1 MAEAILSV
9 IATQGSKLSDIAIEN
24 GQLIFVQDKRKI
36 ALDFDGKRVFYND
49 IRELTTEA
57 SRISLLAP
65 VSGAFYFVVE
75 TAVLWTYRDGG
86 WVRITTPPGEIV
98 CIGASL
104 PDIGSKDTLYVNNER
119 REISVWDASAE
130 AYVVVADSTA
140 EITVDEINSMFT

>member
-86 WVRITTPPGEIV
+86 WVRITTPPSEIV

-119 REISVWDASAE
+119 GEISVWDASAE